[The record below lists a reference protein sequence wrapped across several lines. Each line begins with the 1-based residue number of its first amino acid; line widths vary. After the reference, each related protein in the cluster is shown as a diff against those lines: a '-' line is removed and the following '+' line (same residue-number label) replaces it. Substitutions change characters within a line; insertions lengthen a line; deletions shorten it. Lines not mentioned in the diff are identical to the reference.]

1 MKCLKAIDHIVDTM
15 RFMMYAR
22 MIGYKFV
29 PWDDF
34 EEEEE

>member
-1 MKCLKAIDHIVDTM
+1 MTAVDHIVDTM

-22 MIGYKFV
+22 MMGYEFV

-34 EEEEE
+34 EEEEGE